1 MNCAIFDLKKIA
13 TVFFAGILFTS
24 VAQEGEN
31 LVPNGSFEST
41 DGKAKK
47 LSMIESATGW
57 TSPTGARADLYVPG
71 KVAEI
76 NVPENLYGKEDARE
90 GANYAGIVAFS
101 YGNKIPRTYLT
112 ARLAAPLKKGMKY
125 CVKFYVSL
133 AEASKY
139 ASNNVGANFSKKPF
153 ATEEKST
160 IKDVTHVLSAEND
173 AKKINQT
180 YRWYQVCGVYEAE
193 GGEKFLTLGN
203 FFADDQTKSENNKK
217 PKDMKND
224 QIIAAYYYLDDVSVI
239 LLNDGEKCD
248 CMKEEVNEYSATV
261 YQKAIILND
270 KMSTK
275 EKLEAQ
281 VAFFAFG
288 RTTLTPSGKEAL
300 DFIVEQLKADPA
312 LKLDVLG
319 HSDAE
324 EDKVGAQKPQYA
336 NMAEKRTNA
345 VIQYLVEK
353 GIAEDRVNASPQ
365 GNTVPNEENVD
376 SDEEDLKMARNR
388 RVTFKVQ

>member
-1 MNCAIFDLKKIA
+1 
-13 TVFFAGILFTS
+13 
-24 VAQEGEN
+24 
-31 LVPNGSFEST
+31 
-41 DGKAKK
+41 
-47 LSMIESATGW
+47 MIESATGW

-76 NVPENLYGKEDARE
+76 NVPENLYGKEGAHE
-90 GANYAGIVAFS
+90 GSNYAGIVAFS

-160 IKDVTHVLSAEND
+160 IKDATHVLSAEND
-173 AKKINQT
+173 SKRINQT
-180 YRWYQVCGVYEAE
+180 YSWYQVCGVYEAE

-248 CMKEEVNEYSATV
+248 CMKEYSATV
-261 YQKAIILND
+261 YQKAIIIND

-275 EKLEAQ
+275 DKLEAQ

-300 DFIVEQLKADPA
+300 DYVAEQLKADPA
-312 LKLDVLG
+312 LKLDVIG
-319 HSDAE
+319 HSDTE

-345 VIQYLVEK
+345 VVQYLVEK
-353 GIAEDRVNASPQ
+353 GIADVRLNASPQ
-365 GNTVPNEENVD
+365 GNTMPNEENID